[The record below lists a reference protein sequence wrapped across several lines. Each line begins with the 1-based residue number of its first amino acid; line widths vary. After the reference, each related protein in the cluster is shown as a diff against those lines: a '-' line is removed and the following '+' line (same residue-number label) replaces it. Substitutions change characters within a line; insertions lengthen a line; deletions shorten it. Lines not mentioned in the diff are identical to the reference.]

1 MTELPCEGEDVTDAM
16 KVQLTWNVRVV
27 ASPYAGIANH
37 MGTSVSA
44 LLKRASTARQRLY
57 FAWHLAAS
65 VDYHV

>member
-1 MTELPCEGEDVTDAM
+1 MTELLCEGGDVIDVT

-27 ASPYAGIANH
+27 ASPYAGIASH
-37 MGTSVSA
+37 MGTSASA
-44 LLKRASTARQRLY
+44 RLKRASNARQGLY